1 TYDISDEQEARKNA
15 LDNRQ
20 STAVNKAGMGKKA
33 IIVFLVGLALASVD
47 LAGAQQP
54 TGKVKRIGF
63 MATGSVSSDRNRI
76 DTFRRGLRDLGY
88 VEEKNIA
95 IEYRYAEG
103 KPDRLPGLAAELV
116 RLKVDVIVVSGGTSA
131 KAAKNATQIVPI
143 VMTSVSDPI
152 EIGVVDSLARPG
164 GNITGLTTQA
174 PELGGK
180 RLELLKG
187 NSSQAFPSGCPG
199 ESGYSKLH

>member
-1 TYDISDEQEARKNA
+1 MRRGASDESREKSMKKKITVLTLIA
-15 LDNRQ
+15 LLLGLGFSAQ
-20 STAVNKAGMGKKA
+20 AQQAKK
-33 IIVFLVGLALASVD
+33 IPVVGLLSGASPSVTQSDTDALR
-47 LAGAQQP
+47 Q
-54 TGKVKRIGF
+54 
-63 MATGSVSSDRNRI
+63 
-76 DTFRRGLRDLGY
+76 GLRDLGY
-88 VEEKNIA
+88 IEEKNIV

-103 KPDRLPGLAAELV
+103 RPDRLPGLAAELV

-164 GNITGLTTQA
+164 ANITGLTTQA

-180 RLELLKG
+180 RLELLKEIVPKLSRVAALG
-187 NSSQAFPSGCPG
+187 NPDTLS
-199 ESGYSKLH
+199 

>member
-1 TYDISDEQEARKNA
+1 
-15 LDNRQ
+15 
-20 STAVNKAGMGKKA
+20 MGKKA
-33 IIVFLVGLALASVD
+33 IGVLLIGLVLASVHP
-47 LAGAQQP
+47 AEAQQP

-76 DTFRRGLRDLGY
+76 DTFRRGLHDLGY
-88 VEEKNIA
+88 IEEKNIA

-103 KPDRLPGLAAELV
+103 KPDRLPGLATELV
-116 RLKVDVIVVSGGTSA
+116 RLKVDVIVVSVGTSA
-131 KAAKNATQIVPI
+131 KAAKNATQVVPI

-180 RLELLKG
+180 RLELLKEIVPKLSRVAVLG
-187 NSSQAFPSGCPG
+187 NPDTLSYTTQMHEVEIAAQAHNP
-199 ESGYSKLH
+199 LIRR